1 MKHILLTISL
11 VLGLHTANGN
21 AEAPAAAQ
29 PSTAPA
35 PGEASGFSGKV
46 VETMN
51 AASYTYVLVDTG
63 SKKVWAAAPQFAV
76 KTGDSVAVAAGMP
89 MMNYH
94 SKTLDRDFDVVYFA
108 AGVAVEGTQPA
119 NSSSGP
125 ALPKGHPP
133 LAGGTGKPDIDL
145 TGIKRAEGGMTIQEI
160 FAGKAKLS
168 GQPVKVRGKVVKYN
182 PMILGKNWLHLRDGT
197 GSEGS
202 NDLVLTTAAEVKVGD
217 TVLVS
222 GKISTEKDLGAGY
235 KFAVLVD
242 DATVVVEM
250 PR

>member
-1 MKHILLTISL
+1 MKHILLAIAL
-11 VLGLHTANGN
+11 VLGLQTAPGKE
-21 AEAPAAAQ
+21 EAPASAP
-29 PSTAPA
+29 PSPAPE

-63 SKKVWAAAPQFAV
+63 SKKVWAAAPQFEV
-76 KTGDSVAVAAGMP
+76 KLGDSVTITAGMP
-89 MMNYH
+89 MTKYH

-108 AGVAVEGTQPA
+108 AGVAVKGTQPT
-119 NSSSGP
+119 NSSSGL

-133 LAGGTGKPDIDL
+133 LAGGTGKPTIDL
-145 TGIKRAEGGMTIQEI
+145 SGIKKAEGGLTIQEI

-182 PMILGKNWLHLRDGT
+182 PMILGKNWLHIRDGS

-202 NDLVLTTAAEVKVGD
+202 NDLVVTTATEAKVGD

-222 GKISTEKDLGAGY
+222 GKISTDKDLGAGY
-235 KFAVLVD
+235 RFAVLVD
-242 DATVVVEM
+242 DASVVVE
-250 PR
+250 